1 MMKRLISFLLSFM
14 LMLLCIPAQAAETM
28 PQPIETIPYDQ
39 IEEPRDG
46 LHHYLLLCVDQW
58 RAQPTNLGNSDGIVL
73 LTLDTRGN
81 RVMLTSLIRDS
92 LVERP
97 DGVIGRV
104 NYICKNYGPEALCK
118 VLSQHMGIK
127 IEKYIL
133 FDFQQVAN
141 IVDYMGGVEIEVTAS
156 EASYLRRYPLSSTQT
171 VPKMNRAGTY
181 LFTGRAAVIYMRI
194 RKAGGGGDLMRTQRV
209 RTVLS
214 LLADKCR
221 TITYEQ
227 ARALV
232 DSIAENTT
240 MTNMTLDEMVQAME
254 YAFGLRSCVIEELR
268 LPPDGAHKPITYAGM
283 SVKELDWVK
292 CREALAEFL
301 TSGWL
306 VIEDEDFDD

>member
-1 MMKRLISFLLSFM
+1 MKRFVCILLS
-14 LMLLCIPAQAAETM
+14 LMLALPCMSAFATDPT
-28 PQPIETIPYDQ
+28 PIDTIPFDE
-39 IEEPRDG
+39 ILETRDG

-81 RVMLTSLIRDS
+81 RVMLTSLIRDA
-92 LVERP
+92 LVKRP

-104 NYICKNYGPEALCK
+104 NYIAKNYGPEALCK
-118 VLSQHMGIK
+118 VLSEHLNIR

-141 IVDYMGGVEIEVTAS
+141 IVDYMGGVDIEVTAS
-156 EASYLRRYPLSSTQT
+156 EASYLRRYPLSSEQT
-171 VPKMNRAGTY
+171 TPKMNRAGTY

-254 YAFGLRSCVIEELR
+254 YAYGLRSCVIEELR
-268 LPPDGAHKPITYAGM
+268 IPQDDAYNSISYAGM
-283 SVKELDWVK
+283 SVKDIDWDK
-292 CREALAEFL
+292 SREDMEEFL
-301 TSGWL
+301 ASGWL
-306 VIEDEDFDD
+306 VIDEEFD

>member
-1 MMKRLISFLLSFM
+1 MKRLMTLL
-14 LMLLCIPAQAAETM
+14 LMLCLLLPYVTALADT
-28 PQPIETIPYDQ
+28 PTPIDKIPYET
-39 IEEPRDG
+39 IEEPREG

-81 RVMLTSLIRDS
+81 RVMLTSLIRDA
-92 LVERP
+92 LVARP
-97 DGVIGRV
+97 DDHIGRV

-118 VLSQHMGIK
+118 VLSEHFGIK

-141 IVDYMGGVEIEVTAS
+141 IVDYMGGVDITVDAS
-156 EASYLRRYPLSSTQT
+156 EAAYLRRYPLSPTQT
-171 VPKMNRAGTY
+171 TPKMNRAGTY
-181 LFTGRAAVIYMRI
+181 TFTGRAAVIYMRI

-240 MTNMTLDEMVQAME
+240 MTNMTLEEMVLAME
-254 YAFGLRSCVIEELR
+254 QAYGLRSCIIEELR
-268 LPPDGAHKPITYAGM
+268 LPTDDAYKSITYAGM
-283 SVKELDWVK
+283 AVKDIDWPK
-292 CREALAEFL
+292 CRLALEDFL
-301 TSGWL
+301 SSGWL
-306 VIEDEDFDD
+306 VVDDEDFDD

>member
-1 MMKRLISFLLSFM
+1 MKRLISLL
-14 LMLLCIPAQAAETM
+14 LMLCLLLPCMPALADT
-28 PQPIETIPYDQ
+28 PTPIETIPYES
-39 IEEPRDG
+39 IPEPRDG

-73 LTLDTRGN
+73 LTLDTRAN
-81 RVMLTSLIRDS
+81 RIMLTSLIRDA

-104 NYICKNYGPEALCK
+104 TYICKNYGPEALCK
-118 VLSQHMGIK
+118 VLSQHYGIK
-127 IEKYIL
+127 IEKYVL

-141 IVDYMGGVEIEVTAS
+141 IVDYMGGVDIEVSAE
-156 EASYLRRYPLSSTQT
+156 EAAYLRRYPLSPTQT
-171 VPKMNRAGTY
+171 TPKMNRAGTY
-181 LFTGRAAVIYMRI
+181 SFTGRAAVIYMRI

-221 TITYEQ
+221 TITYDQ

-240 MTNMTLDEMVQAME
+240 MTNMTLEEMVQAME
-254 YAFGLRSCVIEELR
+254 QAYGLRSCIIEELR
-268 LPPDGAHKPITYAGM
+268 LPVDGAYKSINYVGM
-283 SVKELDWVK
+283 SVKDIDWVT
-292 CREALAEFL
+292 CRSALQDFL

-306 VIEDEDFDD
+306 VVEDEEFDD

>member
-1 MMKRLISFLLSFM
+1 MMKRLISFLLT
-14 LMLLCIPAQAAETM
+14 LALLLPGMAALADTQ
-28 PQPIETIPYDQ
+28 PTPIETIPYES

-46 LHHYLLLCVDQW
+46 LHHYLLLCLDRW
-58 RAQPTNLGNSDGIVL
+58 NANTKTLGNTDGMVL

-81 RVMLTSLIRDS
+81 RVMLTSLIRDA

-104 NYICKNYGPEALCK
+104 TYICKHYGPEALCK
-118 VLSQHMGIK
+118 VLSQHFGIK
-127 IEKYIL
+127 IEKYVM

-141 IVDYMGGVEIEVTAS
+141 IVDYMGGVDIEVTAS
-156 EASYLRRYPLSSTQT
+156 EAAYLRRYPLDDTQT
-171 VPKMNRAGTY
+171 VPKMGRAGTY
-181 LFTGRAAVIYMRI
+181 TFTGRAAVIYMRI

-232 DSIAENTT
+232 DSIADNTT

-254 YAFGLRSCVIEELR
+254 HAYGLRSCVIEELR
-268 LPPDGAHKPITYAGM
+268 LPQDGDFNSITYAGM
-283 SVKELDWVK
+283 SVKDIDWAK
-292 CREALAEFL
+292 CRVALNDFL
-301 TSGWL
+301 SSGWL
-306 VIEDEDFDD
+306 VVDDEDFED